1 MGESSQQKKKKKK
14 KVVADTVTPPR
25 GQSKAFPVDDLT
37 SLGGWRGSRG
47 ADY

>member
-1 MGESSQQKKKKKK
+1 MGESSQQKKEKE
-14 KVVADTVTPPR
+14 KVVAGKVTSPR